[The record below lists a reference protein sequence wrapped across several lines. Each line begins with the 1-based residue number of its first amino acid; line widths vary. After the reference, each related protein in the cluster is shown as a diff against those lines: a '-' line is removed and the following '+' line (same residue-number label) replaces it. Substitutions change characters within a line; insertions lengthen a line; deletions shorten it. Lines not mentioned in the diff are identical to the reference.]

1 MSEKTWWLLDRY
13 QVNSKF
19 DITNTK
25 TNKQLKRTVKGYTI
39 GYYIQDRFYSL
50 KQLQSMLKEKK
61 EVVCPF

>member
-19 DITNTK
+19 EITNTK